1 MSDACGVPYRRA
13 RDDASRAIADSHD
26 DEQQR
31 RRDGGAGADNGTS
44 GVAQMIDDARFS
56 DSGRSALQCDDFTR
70 RIAKVE
76 LVVHRSHPSHALHG
90 IDDIVELVAQRHS
103 AQRHL
108 IVVREY
114 LDSLP
119 MLDTMV
125 QLRADARCELVVR
138 SRFLFHPVFRTFL
151 RAVPCI
157 SQKQRCP
164 DPEARDQSDL
174 FSAICWHWSLISLL
188 VGGQLTGN
196 ASGGPLAST

>member
-1 MSDACGVPYRRA
+1 MMRA
-13 RDDASRAIADSHD
+13 SA
-26 DEQQR
+26 
-31 RRDGGAGADNGTS
+31 
-44 GVAQMIDDARFS
+44 
-56 DSGRSALQCDDFTR
+56 RSALQCDDFTR
-70 RIAKVE
+70 GIAKVE

-90 IDDIVELVAQRHS
+90 IDDIVQLVAQRHS

-125 QLRADARCELVVR
+125 QLRAHARCELVIC

-196 ASGGPLAST
+196 ASGGPLSSIGAFSLADGLERMIKTARDMPAPFRIKVPLFTPGFLAFRRASEGV